1 MGSIPE
7 ISIGYFEVLFPALN
21 INFVMHIYLSNLL
34 CACFY
39 VYTELVLALIIS
51 MVGVMVLVG
60 VNILC
65 GYYYKWDK

>member
-1 MGSIPE
+1 MAPFLKYLLVS
-7 ISIGYFEVLFPALN
+7 FEVLFPALV
-21 INFVMHIYLSNLL
+21 INFEMHIYLSNLL

-60 VNILC
+60 VNLLC
-65 GYYYKWDK
+65 GYKWDK